1 MASSLLEQLS
11 ADLEV
16 LSEHLRAGLDE
27 FGTLY
32 CYLEGSRGGK
42 TYLLHAPYEEALA
55 VLQAL
60 NGLSFR
66 GRILLA
72 LDPSPLSPT
81 LEGLPLSGPTRA
93 PLAHLLEKTRPD
105 RLLLAFPGEGLGQS
119 FPGAK
124 ETPRGWQPLEAEEE
138 PLVLRV
144 EAPTGLTYQEVR
156 AYGPWESPPLPL
168 DLPISPGPYWGS
180 VGLALGIPTYGV
192 GLVNLRA
199 SLEALLGLW

>member
-32 CYLEGSRGGK
+32 CYLEGGRGGR
-42 TYLLHAPYEEALA
+42 TYLLHAPYEEALT
-55 VLQAL
+55 VLKAL

-105 RLLLAFPGEGLGQS
+105 RLLLAFPGEGLGQG

>member
-27 FGTLY
+27 FGTLC
-32 CYLEGSRGGK
+32 CYLEGGRGGR
-42 TYLLHAPYEEALA
+42 TYLLHAPYEEALT

-60 NGLSFR
+60 NGLSFQ

-81 LEGLPLSGPTRA
+81 LEGLSLSGPTRA

-168 DLPISPGPYWGS
+168 GLPISPGPYWGS

-199 SLEALLGLW
+199 SLEALLSLW

>member
-1 MASSLLEQLS
+1 MASSLLERLS

-32 CYLEGSRGGK
+32 CYLEGDRGGK
-42 TYLLHAPYEEALA
+42 TYLLHAPYEEALE
-55 VLQAL
+55 VLRAL
-60 NGLSFR
+60 DGLAFR

-93 PLAHLLEKTRPD
+93 PLAHLLEKVRPH
-105 RLLLAFPGEGLGQS
+105 RLLLAFPGKGLGLA

-124 ETPRGWQPLEAEEE
+124 ETPGGWQPLDAEGE
-138 PLVLRV
+138 PLTLQVV
-144 EAPTGLTYQEVR
+144 APTGLTYREVR
-156 AYGPWESPPLPL
+156 SYGPWESPPLPL
-168 DLPISPGPYWGS
+168 PLPISHGPYWGS
-180 VGLALGIPTYGV
+180 VGLALGVPTYGV

-199 SLEALLGLW
+199 SLEALFRLW

>member
-42 TYLLHAPYEEALA
+42 TYLLHAPYEEALT
-55 VLQAL
+55 VLKAL

-105 RLLLAFPGEGLGQS
+105 RLLLAFPGEGLGQG

>member
-16 LSEHLRAGLDE
+16 LSGHLRAGLDE

-32 CYLEGSRGGK
+32 CYLEGARGGR
-42 TYLLHAPYEEALA
+42 THLLHAPYEEALA

-93 PLAHLLEKTRPD
+93 PLAHLLEKTCPD

-124 ETPRGWQPLEAEEE
+124 ETPKGWQPLDAEEE
-138 PLVLRV
+138 PLVLQV

-156 AYGPWESPPLPL
+156 AYEPWESPSLPL
-168 DLPISPGPYWGS
+168 NLPISPGPYWGR
-180 VGLALGIPTYGV
+180 VGLALGVPTYGV
-192 GLVNLRA
+192 GLVSLRA
-199 SLEALLGLW
+199 SLEALLSLW

>member
-32 CYLEGSRGGK
+32 CYLEGGRGGK
-42 TYLLHAPYEEALA
+42 TYLLHAPYEEALT
-55 VLQAL
+55 VLKAL

-105 RLLLAFPGEGLGQS
+105 RLLLAFPGEGLGQG

-168 DLPISPGPYWGS
+168 GLPISPGPYWGS

-199 SLEALLGLW
+199 SLEALLSLW

>member
-11 ADLEV
+11 ADLEA

-32 CYLEGSRGGK
+32 CHLEGSRGGK
-42 TYLLHAPYEEALA
+42 TYLLHAPYEEALT
-55 VLQAL
+55 VLKAL

-81 LEGLPLSGPTRA
+81 LEGFPLSGPTRA
-93 PLAHLLEKTRPD
+93 PLAHLLKKTSPH
-105 RLLLAFPGEGLGQS
+105 RLLLAFPGEGLGLA
-119 FPGAK
+119 FAGGK
-124 ETPRGWQPLEAEEE
+124 ETTQGWQSLGSGGE
-138 PLVLRV
+138 PLVLQV
-144 EAPTGLTYQEVR
+144 EAPTGLIYREVR
-156 AYGPWESPPLPL
+156 AYDPWESPPLPL

-180 VGLALGIPTYGV
+180 VGLALGVPTYGV

-199 SLEALLGLW
+199 NLEALLSL

>member
-42 TYLLHAPYEEALA
+42 TYLLHAPYEEALT
-55 VLQAL
+55 VLKAL

-105 RLLLAFPGEGLGQS
+105 RLLLAFPGEGLGQG

-199 SLEALLGLW
+199 SLEALLSLW

>member
-1 MASSLLEQLS
+1 MVSSLLEQLS

-32 CYLEGSRGGK
+32 CYLEGGRGGR
-42 TYLLHAPYEEALA
+42 TYLLHAPYGEALP

-81 LEGLPLSGPTRA
+81 LEGLTLSGPTRA

-124 ETPRGWQPLEAEEE
+124 ETPKGWQPLKAEEE

-156 AYGPWESPPLPL
+156 AYEPWESPSLPL
-168 DLPISPGPYWGS
+168 ELPISPGPYWGS

-199 SLEALLGLW
+199 SLEALLSLW

>member
-1 MASSLLEQLS
+1 MAATLLKRLS
-11 ADLEV
+11 VDLEV

-32 CYLEGSRGGK
+32 CYLEGARGGR

-93 PLAHLLEKTRPD
+93 PLAHLLGKTRPD

-124 ETPRGWQPLEAEEE
+124 ETPKGWQPLDAEEE

-156 AYGPWESPPLPL
+156 AYEPWESPSLPL
-168 DLPISPGPYWGS
+168 GLPISPGPYWGS
-180 VGLALGIPTYGV
+180 VGLALGVPTYGV

-199 SLEALLGLW
+199 SLEALLSLW

>member
-42 TYLLHAPYEEALA
+42 TYLLHAPYEEALT
-55 VLQAL
+55 VLKAL

-105 RLLLAFPGEGLGQS
+105 RLLLAFPGEGLGQG

-168 DLPISPGPYWGS
+168 GLPISPGPYWGS

-199 SLEALLGLW
+199 SLEALLSLW